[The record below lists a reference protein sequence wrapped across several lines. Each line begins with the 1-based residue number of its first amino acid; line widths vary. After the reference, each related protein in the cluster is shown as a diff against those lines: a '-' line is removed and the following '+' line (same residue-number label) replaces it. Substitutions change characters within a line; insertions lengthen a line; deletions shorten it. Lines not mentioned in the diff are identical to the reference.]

1 MKQWFEGSIKYEKV
15 MENGMEKKVTEKYLI
30 DALSCTEA
38 EARLVKEMTP
48 FISGEFRTVSVK
60 EAKYSEVFTSD
71 EESADK
77 WFKCKIS
84 FIALDEK
91 SGADKKTYTQ
101 VLVQAADLR
110 DVVKKLDEGMKGTL
124 ADYTIESVADSKI
137 MDVYFYENMNVYFY
151 ES

>member
-1 MKQWFEGSIKYEKV
+1 MHTWFEGSIKYEKM

-77 WFKCKIS
+77 WFKCKIA

-101 VLVQAADLR
+101 VLVQSADLR

-124 ADYTIESVADSKI
+124 ADYIIESVADSKI
-137 MDVYFYENMNVYFY
+137 MDVYFYE
-151 ES
+151 SRGGAL

>member
-48 FISGEFRTVSVK
+48 FVSGEFRTVSVK

-77 WFKCKIS
+77 WFKCKIA
-84 FIALDEK
+84 FITLGEK

-110 DVVKKLDEGMKGTL
+110 DVAKKLDEGMKGTL
-124 ADYTIESVADSKI
+124 ADYIIESVADSKI
-137 MDVYFYENMNVYFY
+137 MDVYFYE
-151 ES
+151 S

>member
-77 WFKCKIS
+77 WFKCKIA
-84 FIALDEK
+84 FITLDEK

-101 VLVQAADLR
+101 VLVEAADLR
-110 DVVKKLDEGMKGTL
+110 DVAKKLDEGMKGTL
-124 ADYTIESVADSKI
+124 ADYIIESVADSKI
-137 MDVYFYENMNVYFY
+137 MDVYFYE
-151 ES
+151 S